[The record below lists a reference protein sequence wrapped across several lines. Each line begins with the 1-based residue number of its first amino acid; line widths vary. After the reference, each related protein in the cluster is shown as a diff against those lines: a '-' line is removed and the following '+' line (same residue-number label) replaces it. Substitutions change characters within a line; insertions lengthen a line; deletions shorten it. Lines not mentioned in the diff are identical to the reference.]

1 MSAEGR
7 IFDIITGRYSGG
19 EPCLSPFL
27 EGHAGDPLRLNRR
40 ERHEVVERPALTI
53 GVCIHPAVLSEVM
66 TNPRL
71 RGQGMLARILYTL
84 PPDHVGYRISEPIAA
99 PAKVRERYAKDLQ
112 ALVLSLADQ
121 PGTLGLALEEAARKV
136 IVEDLDEI
144 EPRLRPEGDLYAIRD
159 WAA

>member
-27 EGHAGDPLRLNRR
+27 EGHAGDPLRVNRR

-53 GVCIHPAVLSEVM
+53 GVCIQPAVLTEVM
-66 TNPRL
+66 TKPRL

-84 PPDHVGYRISEPIAA
+84 PPDHVGRRLSEPPAA
-99 PAKVRERYAKDLQ
+99 PAEVRDRYAADLE
-112 ALVLSLADQ
+112 AMVLSLAQDDLPTLNLHDPPLKVTLEYLSPIQ
-121 PGTLGLALEEAARKV
+121 PPL
-136 IVEDLDEI
+136 
-144 EPRLRPEGDLYAIRD
+144 
-159 WAA
+159 